1 MVAFRKFEVGEVG
14 HRRHRGAHDD
24 QAGPLHAPILTG
36 AATLANMAV
45 VSNMIELGTP
55 APDFALPDTRTGHVV
70 SLSDFAG
77 APALVVTFLCNHCPY
92 VQRVAAGLAE
102 LGADLA
108 ELGVPMVG
116 ISSNDVER
124 YPQDGPEEMAKHAA
138 RHGWTFP
145 YLYDRSQQVARAYSA
160 RCTPDTFVFDAD
172 RRLVYRG
179 QLDNA
184 RPRNDVPVT
193 AGDVRAAVD
202 AVLAGTPVPP
212 HQLPS
217 SGCGIKWRPGQEP
230 A

>member
-1 MVAFRKFEVGEVG
+1 
-14 HRRHRGAHDD
+14 
-24 QAGPLHAPILTG
+24 
-36 AATLANMAV
+36 MAV
-45 VSNMIELGTP
+45 ESKMIELGTS
-55 APDFALPDTRTGHVV
+55 APDFALPDTSSGQVV
-70 SLSDFAG
+70 SLTDFAG

-108 ELGVPMVG
+108 ERGVPIVG

-124 YPQDGPEEMAKHAA
+124 YPQDGPDEMAKQAA

-145 YLYDRSQQVARAYSA
+145 YLYDESQQVALAYSA
-160 RCTPDTFVFDAD
+160 MCTPDTFIFDGE

-179 QLDNA
+179 QLDDA
-184 RPRNDVPVT
+184 RPRNDRPVT
-193 AGDVRAAVD
+193 TADVRAAVD

-212 HQLPS
+212 DQRPS
-217 SGCGIKWRPGQEP
+217 LGCGIKWKPGNEP